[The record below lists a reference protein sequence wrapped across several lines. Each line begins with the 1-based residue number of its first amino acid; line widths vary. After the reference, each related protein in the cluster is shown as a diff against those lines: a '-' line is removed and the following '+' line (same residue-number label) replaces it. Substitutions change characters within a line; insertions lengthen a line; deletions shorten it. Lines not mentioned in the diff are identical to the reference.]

1 MVQNN
6 IPKWQK
12 EVLQILRDRYQG
24 DELLVHLK
32 QVTAILALANEVE
45 VPSGDTGVIVAPM
58 LKWASDE
65 LSPLAAIYVGFQLG
79 VAWER
84 LQNADRA

>member
-1 MVQNN
+1 VVQNN

-24 DELLVHLK
+24 DELSRQLER
-32 QVTAILALANEVE
+32 ANELVE
-45 VPSGDTGVIVAPM
+45 LTQGVEIPSGDTGQVVGQM
-58 LKWASDE
+58 LKLASDE
-65 LSPLAAIYVGFQLG
+65 LSPMAAIYVGFQLG

-84 LQNADRA
+84 LQNANA